1 MIRGKLHQSD
11 RANEPW
17 RREWF
22 YSTPKSTS
30 LKGKQSHDSR
40 RAKA

>member
-1 MIRGKLHQSD
+1 MTARKPVH
-11 RANEPW
+11 APW

-30 LKGKQSHDSR
+30 LKGK
-40 RAKA
+40 KK